1 MVCSVITLYQLACK
15 IAEVAFDFAQ
25 SVKGANKE
33 SDYIIDE
40 IVNFQRAL
48 RILKR
53 MLTDEEFKL
62 GTNRLAS
69 LKELI
74 EGDNTSLN
82 RCETDLKNILK
93 TLENGRSK
101 ERIKSMLHRLSW
113 PLKEEE
119 VRKVTDRLR
128 IFAASVDRALAMD
141 SAEMIRD
148 TQSITKQMANSLRR
162 AEMNHE
168 KRQIDTDQK
177 EKGTNHQLASSSRSS
192 REP

>member
-1 MVCSVITLYQLACK
+1 MDPVSVFCSVITVYQLACK
-15 IAEVAFDFAQ
+15 IAEVAFDFAH
-25 SVKGANKE
+25 SVRGANKE

-53 MLTDEEFKL
+53 MLTDEELKL
-62 GTNRLAS
+62 GKNRLES

-74 EGDNTSLN
+74 EGDNASLN

-101 ERIKSMLHRLSW
+101 ERFKSMLHRLSW

-141 SAEMIRD
+141 S
-148 TQSITKQMANSLRR
+148 LR
-162 AEMNHE
+162 
-168 KRQIDTDQK
+168 
-177 EKGTNHQLASSSRSS
+177 
-192 REP
+192 